1 MSHFI
6 PKQAIET
13 KPSVGSKRKRSRR
26 SKADYNP
33 SPKRRCRVEEL
44 EKREYLAADPISV
57 GVVYTEQY
65 METEG
70 DIFTVAWVG
79 GEDGGAT
86 TLDSLIIN
94 LDKNQNGRLD
104 TGEAIFDTEG
114 ADGVYSYVPFQLVSK
129 SDEIGYD
136 YQVEDGGQVLTITF
150 TNFHE
155 GDSFI
160 FKIDLDEYQPSATNS
175 DPKTSTNSAQVE
187 GAEMGGSL
195 ENYGDLAGSYMTT
208 TFTSTH
214 YQTSAET
221 AMFVDQ
227 FDNEYDRANFP
238 ELDNAYNDV
247 QFPADIV
254 YKDAS
259 DKVGDEGIAR
269 AGVLAKYDLTPKPIV
284 ISGYV
289 YADHDVD
296 CNYEPQDQDVP
307 LSNVEVTLYDV
318 DGAKVGVTKTDV
330 NGYYEFSDSSLM
342 PGKYQIISQ
351 SDVVSPSGD
360 HYVDFCAKGGTFG
373 TKINPLEIDVDG
385 MQGGDVADNNNFAK
399 VLPAT
404 ISGHVFEDF
413 NDNGVKDAGESWDEV
428 VNPVTVELYRI
439 VTNEDGSK
447 KYVFM
452 ESQQVGADGYYQF
465 DFDCSYGPDGE
476 YRKLPGRTYE
486 IREYQPS
493 AYTDGKDHIGSLGG
507 VQTQKGDVDVV
518 SEIFV
523 GYGQNGVNYD
533 FGELKLGSISGN
545 VYEDRNDNA
554 VLDRGEPAIAGVT
567 VNLYQWNGSS
577 YEFLASTETNQ
588 EGYYYFGDLDIS
600 CKYAI
605 EEVQPDGY
613 SQGKINAVGSLGGKA
628 QRDYFSEVE
637 VGWNEHGYDY
647 NFGELKLGQI
657 AGNVFEDRNDNGVFD
672 SGEAGIAGVDID
684 LYRWN
689 GSNYEYVKSTKTDSK
704 GAYLFAEL
712 DINEEYAVKEHQ
724 PDEYDD
730 GKDHI
735 GTLGGNILA
744 YDSVNKID
752 EMRDIYVQW
761 DDKGEKYDFGELKLA
776 SISGYVYHDR
786 NDNGNYDDDENPIA
800 DVTVDLYALEDGEY
814 KYVRSTKTNGAGFY
828 SFDGL
833 DINKTY
839 AVKEH
844 QPVDWNDGK
853 DSIGTLGGTVLP
865 FDPVNNIDEMND
877 IYAEWGDRGEE
888 YNFGEL
894 APVGS
899 LSGYVYEDNNDNGLK
914 EVGEAGIKDVTVQL
928 YKVDPETGLAI
939 LVGTQTTDSN
949 GYYKFSDLEPRLTYL
964 VHEVQPTEYYDG
976 KDAVGTIF
984 GTVVGRQVK
993 NDEIEQIYLPNN
1005 GDGVNYNFGELKP
1018 ASLSGFVYYDQNK
1031 NGLKDL
1037 GEPGIPNTTV
1047 TLWKLDAATGTY
1059 KETGRVVKT
1068 DGAGH
1073 YIFDNLQPSQV
1084 YRIVETQPKGYK
1096 DGAESLGT
1104 LGGNVGADEFYNV
1117 NVAPGDVGEQYNFGE
1132 IRDLDPPPYIPPTP
1146 AKVPLNTW
1154 SAAPTYFSYVFN
1166 QPYNPGSMTTL
1177 YGGGGGFADPHVW
1190 RLSSLDSASL
1200 KSESTVAWQDGF
1212 RGDRSLLA
1220 SVEPDMWFHNGNG
1233 NWADVSSKASGG
1245 TSKWIYFNDLKI
1257 RGQIDDGSLKE
1268 FGKAGTPIVGDW
1280 AGKGKDS
1287 LGIFAD
1293 GSWYLDANGDGV
1305 WDGDD
1310 ILARLGDGSTDPV
1323 AGDWDGDGKTDIGV
1337 YGPKLDS
1344 DQPFIVAEKG
1354 MPADLKVYQTV
1365 VDESLKKKISENGAF
1380 NEKAM
1385 GKPHVDDMQIRGVR
1399 SGRNGQVRYDLVDHV
1414 FENGSSLDTPI
1425 TGDWTGEG
1433 IARIGRVRGNR
1444 IYLDYNGDG
1453 KFDSNE
1459 EYVFHFDE
1467 NLAAEKYIPV
1477 VGDFD
1482 GDGVDTVSFFNDGKW
1497 FIDRNGDGYADVN
1510 TTLGKQGDKPIAG
1523 DWDGDGIDGIGIV
1536 RDTGAGNA
1544 DASTD
1549 SDFISTS
1556 SSDPDQQV
1564 GDLAMN

>member
-195 ENYGDLAGSYMTT
+195 ENYGNLAGSYMTT

-227 FDNEYDRANFP
+227 FDNEYERDNFP
-238 ELDNAYNDV
+238 ELDNAYDDV
-247 QFPADIV
+247 QFPTDVV
-254 YKDAS
+254 YKGAS
-259 DKVGDEGIAR
+259 DKIGDEGIAR

-289 YADHDVD
+289 YADLDVD

-342 PGKYQIISQ
+342 PGTYQIISQ

-493 AYTDGKDHIGSLGG
+493 AYTDGKDHVGSLGG

-523 GYGQNGVNYD
+523 GYGQEGVNYD

-554 VLDRGEPAIAGVT
+554 ALDRGEPAIAGVT
-567 VNLYQWNGSS
+567 VNLYQWNGST
-577 YEFLASTETNQ
+577 YERIASTVTNQ
-588 EGYYYFGDLDIS
+588 EGYYYFGNLDVS
-600 CKYAI
+600 CKYAV

-628 QRDYFSEVE
+628 DHDYFSEVE

-672 SGEAGIAGVDID
+672 TGEAGIAGVDID

-689 GSNYEYVKSTKTDSK
+689 GTSYEYVKSTKTDSK
-704 GAYLFAEL
+704 GAYLFTEL

-730 GKDHI
+730 GKDHV
-735 GTLGGNILA
+735 GTLGGNVLA

-877 IYAEWGDRGEE
+877 IYAEWGDKGEE

-914 EVGEAGIKDVTVQL
+914 EAGEAGIKDVTVQL

-964 VHEVQPTEYYDG
+964 VREIQPTEYYDG

-984 GTVVGRQVK
+984 GTVVGEQVR

-1047 TLWKLDAATGTY
+1047 TLWKLDAETGTY

-1084 YRIVETQPKGYK
+1084 YRIVETQPKDYK

-1104 LGGNVGADEFYNV
+1104 LGGNVGADEFYNI
-1117 NVAPGDVGEQYNFGE
+1117 NVAPGDVGEEYNFGE
-1132 IRDLDPPPYIPPTP
+1132 IRDLNPPPYIPPTP

-1177 YGGGGGFADPHVW
+1177 YGGGGGFADPYVW
-1190 RLSSLDSASL
+1190 RLSSLDSASV
-1200 KSESTVAWQDGF
+1200 KSSATNNWIIGF
-1212 RGDRSLLA
+1212 RDDPSVKAINA
-1220 SVEPDMWFHNGNG
+1220 SILYT
-1233 NWADVSSKASGG
+1233 VSSSTATANSEVEWK
-1245 TSKWIYFNDLKI
+1245 LC
-1257 RGQIDDGSLKE
+1257 DDINNIPSNLVWQG
-1268 FGKAGTPIVGDW
+1268 FGKTGSPIAGDW
-1280 AGKGKDS
+1280 LGDGKDK
-1287 LGIFAD
+1287 LGVFD
-1293 GSWYLDANGDGV
+1293 QGKWYLDRDGDGH
-1305 WDGDD
+1305 WDSSD
-1310 ILARLGDGSTDPV
+1310 ILAQLGDAEVLPV

-1337 YGPKLDS
+1337 YGVKLDS
-1344 DQPFIVAEKG
+1344 DQNFLDDERG
-1354 MPADLKVYQTV
+1354 LPADMKIYETVARKNSAKVSENAAF
-1365 VDESLKKKISENGAF
+1365 DESKLGLPSRMIDRKLQLRNVNVTE
-1380 NEKAM
+1380 
-1385 GKPHVDDMQIRGVR
+1385 DVR
-1399 SGRNGQVRYDLVDHV
+1399 VDLVDHV
-1414 FENGSSLDTPI
+1414 FQYGGSLDVPI
-1425 TGDWTGEG
+1425 SGDWTGEG
-1433 IARIGRVRGNR
+1433 IAKIGRVRGDR
-1444 IYLDYNGDG
+1444 IYLDLNGNG
-1453 KFDSNE
+1453 QYDSGE
-1459 EYVFHFDE
+1459 EYSFKFNDGIDP
-1467 NLAAEKYIPV
+1467 AKCTPV
-1477 VGDFD
+1477 VGDFN
-1482 GDGVDTVSFFNDGKW
+1482 GNGIDTVSFFQDGIW
-1497 FIDRNGDGYADVN
+1497 LIDENGTGTASAVVKFGQAGN
-1510 TTLGKQGDKPIAG
+1510 EPVVG
-1523 DWDGDGIDGIGIV
+1523 DWDGDGKDGIGIV
-1536 RDTGAGNA
+1536 RKTKSGEQPDVSAV
-1544 DASTD
+1544 DHY
-1549 SDFISTS
+1549 S
-1556 SSDPDQQV
+1556 SVSDPDQQV